1 MTVYLAKF
9 AIAKVS
15 QLITK
20 MRDKRVNKMTDF
32 ITEVRNE
39 HYAKLLESADM
50 LDIMDEQ
57 PYNIFERHQLKSA
70 LYKDRINMTRKFEF
84 RIIQVLYEV
93 DSK

>member
-1 MTVYLAKF
+1 MYLAKY
-9 AIAKVS
+9 AIAKMA
-15 QLITK
+15 QRIARI
-20 MRDKRVNKMTDF
+20 RDKKVDKMTDF

-50 LDIMDEQ
+50 LDVMDEQ